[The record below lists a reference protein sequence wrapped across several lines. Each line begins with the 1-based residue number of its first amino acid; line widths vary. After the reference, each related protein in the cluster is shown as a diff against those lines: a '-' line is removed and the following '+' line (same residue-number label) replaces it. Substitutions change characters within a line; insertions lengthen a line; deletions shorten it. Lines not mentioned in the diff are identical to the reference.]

1 MASKIRWIGELL
13 CGLPSQMDTWSYH
26 EQQAAGFSQ
35 LLFLP
40 PFVDFLK
47 GFFLWYPYT
56 YSGVWN
62 DPWVMGICWNPN
74 GQDFKVGLRVPHP
87 FAQWLTNHLSHCGG
101 TQDPKI

>member
-47 GFFLWYPYT
+47 GFFFCDTPT
-56 YSGVWN
+56 
-62 DPWVMGICWNPN
+62 
-74 GQDFKVGLRVPHP
+74 LR
-87 FAQWLTNHLSHCGG
+87 T
-101 TQDPKI
+101 

>member
-35 LLFLP
+35 LLRP

-62 DPWVMGICWNPN
+62 DPWVMGICGNPKT
-74 GQDFKVGLRVPHP
+74 GFQGGFKGASP
-87 FAQWLTNHLSHCGG
+87 FF
-101 TQDPKI
+101 